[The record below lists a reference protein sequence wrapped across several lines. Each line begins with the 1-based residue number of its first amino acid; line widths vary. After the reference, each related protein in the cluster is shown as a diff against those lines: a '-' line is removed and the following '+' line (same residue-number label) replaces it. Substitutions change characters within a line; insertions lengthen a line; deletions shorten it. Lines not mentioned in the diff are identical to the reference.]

1 VPPTELASFGAA
13 GGKDAE
19 VITLSEMVRACRVLH
34 AANLTTTVWGFV
46 AVRDASGRGVWLT
59 RDNVGLDEVNIDD
72 IVLVSSKVELVQGIF
87 EPDSEHALAV
97 EVMASRRDVQAVV
110 HVHSLHATAFAAT
123 NRALRAISHEG
134 CHLVP
139 PEVARGR
146 FSDDPGVT
154 PDEGRELAASLGLR
168 NSILMPGHGLVT
180 VAETLGEAVA
190 LAVYLEKAC
199 QLQLLAG
206 DDVHTIPDGE
216 VMKKRLGQLSRPRI
230 SWEYLQRVTPMT
242 NEESV

>member
-1 VPPTELASFGAA
+1 VSPTELASLGAA

-19 VITLSEMVRACRVLH
+19 VVTLSEM
-34 AANLTTTVWGFV
+34 
-46 AVRDASGRGVWLT
+46 T

-72 IVLVSSKVELVQGIF
+72 IVLVSSEGELVQGVF
-87 EPDSEHALAV
+87 EPDSEHALAL
-97 EVMASRRDVQAVV
+97 EVMVSRQDVHAVV

-123 NRALRAISHEG
+123 NRALHAISHEG

-139 PEVARGR
+139 PEVVRGR
-146 FSDDPGVT
+146 FADNPGT
-154 PDEGRELAASLGLR
+154 RPDEGGEVVASLGLR

-190 LAVYLEKAC
+190 LAIYLEKAC

-206 DDVHTIPDGE
+206 DEVHTIPDVE
-216 VMKKRLGQLSRPRI
+216 VIEKRMGQLSRPRI
-230 SWEYLQRVTPMT
+230 SWEYLQRVSPMT
-242 NEESV
+242 REELV

>member
-1 VPPTELASFGAA
+1 
-13 GGKDAE
+13 
-19 VITLSEMVRACRVLH
+19 
-34 AANLTTTVWGFV
+34 
-46 AVRDASGRGVWLT
+46 
-59 RDNVGLDEVNIDD
+59 
-72 IVLVSSKVELVQGIF
+72 
-87 EPDSEHALAV
+87 
-97 EVMASRRDVQAVV
+97 VV

-139 PEVARGR
+139 TEVARGR
-146 FSDDPGVT
+146 FSDHPGT
-154 PDEGRELAASLGLR
+154 SPDEGRELAASLGLR
-168 NSILMPGHGLVT
+168 NSILTPGHGLVT

-206 DDVHTIPDGE
+206 DDFYTIPDVE
-216 VMKKRLGQLSRPRI
+216 VMKKRSGQLSRPRI

-242 NEESV
+242 REESV

>member
-1 VPPTELASFGAA
+1 VTPAELTSFAA
-13 GGKDAE
+13 GGKDVE
-19 VITLSEMVRACRVLH
+19 IVTLSEMVRACRVLH
-34 AANLTTTVWGFV
+34 AANLATTVWDFV
-46 AVRDASGRGVWLT
+46 AVRDASGRGVWVT
-59 RDNVGLDEVNIDD
+59 RDNVGLDEVNIAD
-72 IVLVSSKVELVQGIF
+72 IVLVSSKGELVQGAL
-87 EPDSEHALAV
+87 EPNSEHALAV
-97 EVMASRRDVQAVV
+97 EVMESRRDVHAVV

-139 PEVARGR
+139 TEVARGR
-146 FSDDPGVT
+146 FSDHPGT
-154 PDEGRELAASLGLR
+154 SPDEGRELAASLGLR
-168 NSILMPGHGLVT
+168 NSILTPGHGLVT

-206 DDVHTIPDGE
+206 DDFYTIPDVE
-216 VMKKRLGQLSRPRI
+216 VMKKRSGQLSRPRI

-242 NEESV
+242 REESV

>member
-1 VPPTELASFGAA
+1 VSPTELASLGAA

-19 VITLSEMVRACRVLH
+19 VVTLSEIVQACRVLH
-34 AANLTTTVWGFV
+34 AASLTTTVWGFV
-46 AVRDASGRGVWLT
+46 AVRDASGRGAWVT

-72 IVLVSSKVELVQGIF
+72 IVLVSSEGKLVQGVF
-87 EPDSEHALAV
+87 EPDSEHALAL
-97 EVMASRRDVQAVV
+97 EVMVSRQDVHAVV

-123 NRALRAISHEG
+123 NRALHAISHEG

-139 PEVARGR
+139 PEVVRGR
-146 FSDDPGVT
+146 FADNPGT
-154 PDEGRELAASLGLR
+154 RPDEGGEVVASLGLR

-190 LAVYLEKAC
+190 LAIYLEKAC

-206 DDVHTIPDGE
+206 DEVHTIPDVE
-216 VMKKRLGQLSRPRI
+216 VIEKRMGQLSRPRI
-230 SWEYLQRVTPMT
+230 SWEYLQRVSPMT
-242 NEESV
+242 REELV